1 MQKEIQTMNDH
12 EAIVAT
18 AELVTTIL
26 IECKKYADRDSLDFE
41 FVVKTTAEA
50 MLEAIKP

>member
-1 MQKEIQTMNDH
+1 MNDH

-18 AELVTTIL
+18 AELVTKIL
-26 IECKKYADRDSLDFE
+26 MECKKYADSDSLDFR

-50 MLEAIKP
+50 MLEAIKH

>member
-1 MQKEIQTMNDH
+1 MNDH

-18 AELVTTIL
+18 AELATKIL
-26 IECKKYADRDSLDFE
+26 IECKKYADRDGLDFV

-50 MLEAIKP
+50 MEAMLKDIKH